1 MLQSC
6 LNACQELE
14 SWIENGLVLFLV
26 SLLTLLCVLPQVVAL
41 AAAVVATTATAAT
54 SKSRRSSCTA
64 RDYFALNIVLSL
76 QWMARKEHKKRK
88 VVEGSVGVGVEK
100 GLCMALW
107 LAVVMKDYLVGEWTS
122 RVECRTLLD
131 IRDLFA
137 SLLVTT
143 PAHLAWPDYAL
154 KLGNCLIAT

>member
-1 MLQSC
+1 MKRNCTKKIWEKENRKQGTLQSC

-41 AAAVVATTATAAT
+41 AAANTAAT

-76 QWMARKEHKKRK
+76 QWMPRKEHKKRK
-88 VVEGSVGVGVEK
+88 VVEGGVER
-100 GLCMALW
+100 GACIALYP
-107 LAVVMKDYLVGEWTS
+107 AVVMKDYLVGEWTS
-122 RVECRTLLD
+122 RVDREGTYWISEIC
-131 IRDLFA
+131 
-137 SLLVTT
+137 SLSC
-143 PAHLAWPDYAL
+143 W
-154 KLGNCLIAT
+154 